1 MHCPKCYSTNFVKAG
16 FSFGKQRH
24 KCKDCNY
31 YFSVQCKSTKKPD
44 EVKEMAIKMYLEG
57 LGFHAIGRLLGI
69 SYGTTVYQWVEQLGQ
84 KHQIKPDDKEQ
95 IDIVELDEIHSYTG
109 HKKNHCW
116 TWITI
121 DRHTKQVLG
130 FVCGRRDSKTF
141 EKLYDNINPN
151 NIKLFCSDYWKS
163 YAEVI
168 PNHKHLQSKA
178 QTFTIEGYNSLIRHY
193 LARFK
198 RKTKCYSKSV
208 QMIKSSLN
216 LLFAKW
222 NGDLGYIF

>member
-1 MHCPKCYSTNFVKAG
+1 MRYIAITSIK
-16 FSFGKQRH
+16 
-24 KCKDCNY
+24 NY
-31 YFSVQCKSTKKPD
+31 
-44 EVKEMAIKMYLEG
+44 
-57 LGFHAIGRLLGI
+57 
-69 SYGTTVYQWVEQLGQ
+69 
-84 KHQIKPDDKEQ
+84 
-95 IDIVELDEIHSYTG
+95 
-109 HKKNHCW
+109 CW
-116 TWITI
+116 TWIATH
-121 DRHTKQVLG
+121 RHTKQILG

-141 EKLYDNINPN
+141 EKLYANINPN

-208 QMIKSSLN
+208 QMIEYSLN

-222 NGDLGYIF
+222 TGSGERGAAESNENNQALV